1 MPARKFHW
9 RNSYGHR
16 HWQEKKDNYMER
28 VKVRPKGGEKMWKN
42 VALFLNDSQGFLKCG
57 SVVLEK
63 TTPDT
68 KGPLKCFLKCNA
80 ILAGIKDNYFQR
92 LLIISEQTTFKPMT
106 FDFLYHAFVSSYII
120 QLNYYIKSKSHKWLI
135 FKIDLVVYT
144 FLFILGISSL
154 RICSLQAFPHKVF

>member
-1 MPARKFHW
+1 M
-9 RNSYGHR
+9 
-16 HWQEKKDNYMER
+16 
-28 VKVRPKGGEKMWKN
+28 
-42 VALFLNDSQGFLKCG
+42 ALFLNDSQGFLKCG

-120 QLNYYIKSKSHKWLI
+120 QLNYYIK
-135 FKIDLVVYT
+135 IDLVVYT